1 MSSLPKLAVVS
12 VVVVAI
18 GALQLSV
25 PAFTSKQNTPAI
37 SQATSSLTKQQHSDQ
52 VNQSISDDHNAQ
64 SGTLYFIPK
73 QFNQGRTEQQHLL
86 RQILQTK
93 VDIKVTSII
102 ARTKLTQTFKNV
114 MNNWVNALYVF
125 PLSENAAV
133 DYLLTR
139 VGERKIEGKIRK
151 KSEAKKI
158 IFRPMPKVKEPA

>member
-102 ARTKLTQTFKNV
+102 ARTKLTQTFKN
-114 MNNWVNALYVF
+114 NWVNALYVF

>member
-1 MSSLPKLAVVS
+1 
-12 VVVVAI
+12 
-18 GALQLSV
+18 
-25 PAFTSKQNTPAI
+25 
-37 SQATSSLTKQQHSDQ
+37 
-52 VNQSISDDHNAQ
+52 
-64 SGTLYFIPK
+64 
-73 QFNQGRTEQQHLL
+73 
-86 RQILQTK
+86 
-93 VDIKVTSII
+93 
-102 ARTKLTQTFKNV
+102 